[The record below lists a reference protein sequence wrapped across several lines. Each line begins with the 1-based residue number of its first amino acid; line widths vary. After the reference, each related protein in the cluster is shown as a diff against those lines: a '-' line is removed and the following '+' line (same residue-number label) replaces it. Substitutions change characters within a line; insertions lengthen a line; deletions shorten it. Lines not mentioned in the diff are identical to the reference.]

1 MFCVLIA
8 VDKEAISIL
17 HLFQITYQLFVS
29 YVCIIIQ
36 GFGKCNTFL
45 QKNEEKREKMSHFIQ
60 IWSSTFVGWWRKT
73 SPNELFSLVS
83 IVRTFS
89 GHTVGKV
96 RKAECGMKRY
106 LYLAAGTFLMA
117 AAYKSIYQSVGMVTG
132 GFSGIGV
139 IVNRVTG
146 GVWAGGVPLW
156 ITNVTLNVPLFIAA
170 FYIEGKEFI
179 KNTVTGAVLLTL
191 YLAVLPAV
199 PVDAADYLLAAVYG
213 GAACGAGI
221 GLVLKSGFT
230 TGGTDM
236 LGVLLHRFFRQY
248 ALASIIQVLDM
259 AVIIAGVLVFGMSVS
274 LYAIIAVYVTALV
287 TDTVLEGTKQARAVW
302 IISDKNEQIA
312 PVVMEKM
319 HRGITR
325 FPASG
330 VYTQQEKSVLLC
342 VVSIKQIPYLKE
354 IVMEID
360 ENSFLIVGDV
370 REVMGNGFVQKLQ

>member
-1 MFCVLIA
+1 
-8 VDKEAISIL
+8 
-17 HLFQITYQLFVS
+17 
-29 YVCIIIQ
+29 
-36 GFGKCNTFL
+36 
-45 QKNEEKREKMSHFIQ
+45 
-60 IWSSTFVGWWRKT
+60 
-73 SPNELFSLVS
+73 
-83 IVRTFS
+83 
-89 GHTVGKV
+89 
-96 RKAECGMKRY
+96 MKRY

-287 TDTVLEGTKQARAVW
+287 TDTVLEAHEAGK
-302 IISDKNEQIA
+302 
-312 PVVMEKM
+312 
-319 HRGITR
+319 G
-325 FPASG
+325 
-330 VYTQQEKSVLLC
+330 SVD
-342 VVSIKQIPYLKE
+342 Y
-354 IVMEID
+354 
-360 ENSFLIVGDV
+360 F
-370 REVMGNGFVQKLQ
+370 R

>member
-1 MFCVLIA
+1 
-8 VDKEAISIL
+8 
-17 HLFQITYQLFVS
+17 
-29 YVCIIIQ
+29 
-36 GFGKCNTFL
+36 
-45 QKNEEKREKMSHFIQ
+45 
-60 IWSSTFVGWWRKT
+60 
-73 SPNELFSLVS
+73 
-83 IVRTFS
+83 
-89 GHTVGKV
+89 
-96 RKAECGMKRY
+96 MKRY

-330 VYTQQEKSVLLC
+330 
-342 VVSIKQIPYLKE
+342 SIRSRKKVCCCAWFQSNRYRI
-354 IVMEID
+354 
-360 ENSFLIVGDV
+360 
-370 REVMGNGFVQKLQ
+370 

>member
-1 MFCVLIA
+1 
-8 VDKEAISIL
+8 
-17 HLFQITYQLFVS
+17 
-29 YVCIIIQ
+29 
-36 GFGKCNTFL
+36 
-45 QKNEEKREKMSHFIQ
+45 
-60 IWSSTFVGWWRKT
+60 
-73 SPNELFSLVS
+73 
-83 IVRTFS
+83 
-89 GHTVGKV
+89 
-96 RKAECGMKRY
+96 MKRY
-106 LYLAAGTFLMA
+106 LYLRAGTFLMA

-330 VYTQQEKSVLLC
+330 VYTQQEKKCAAVRGFNQTDT
-342 VVSIKQIPYLKE
+342 VSERNRNGNRRKQLF
-354 IVMEID
+354 
-360 ENSFLIVGDV
+360 NCW
-370 REVMGNGFVQKLQ
+370 

>member
-1 MFCVLIA
+1 M
-8 VDKEAISIL
+8 
-17 HLFQITYQLFVS
+17 
-29 YVCIIIQ
+29 
-36 GFGKCNTFL
+36 
-45 QKNEEKREKMSHFIQ
+45 
-60 IWSSTFVGWWRKT
+60 
-73 SPNELFSLVS
+73 
-83 IVRTFS
+83 
-89 GHTVGKV
+89 
-96 RKAECGMKRY
+96 
-106 LYLAAGTFLMA
+106 
-117 AAYKSIYQSVGMVTG
+117 
-132 GFSGIGV
+132 
-139 IVNRVTG
+139 
-146 GVWAGGVPLW
+146 
-156 ITNVTLNVPLFIAA
+156 
-170 FYIEGKEFI
+170 
-179 KNTVTGAVLLTL
+179 
-191 YLAVLPAV
+191 LPAV

-325 FPASG
+325 FLQAG
-330 VYTQQEKSVLLC
+330 LYAAGKKCAAVRGFNQTDT
-342 VVSIKQIPYLKE
+342 VSERNRNGNRRKQLF
-354 IVMEID
+354 
-360 ENSFLIVGDV
+360 NCW
-370 REVMGNGFVQKLQ
+370 

>member
-1 MFCVLIA
+1 
-8 VDKEAISIL
+8 
-17 HLFQITYQLFVS
+17 
-29 YVCIIIQ
+29 
-36 GFGKCNTFL
+36 
-45 QKNEEKREKMSHFIQ
+45 
-60 IWSSTFVGWWRKT
+60 
-73 SPNELFSLVS
+73 
-83 IVRTFS
+83 
-89 GHTVGKV
+89 
-96 RKAECGMKRY
+96 MKRY

-146 GVWAGGVPLW
+146 GIWAGGMPLW

-325 FPASG
+325 FPAGG
-330 VYTQQEKSVLLC
+330 VDTQQEKSVLLC
-342 VVSIKQIPYLKE
+342 GV
-354 IVMEID
+354 
-360 ENSFLIVGDV
+360 
-370 REVMGNGFVQKLQ
+370 

>member
-1 MFCVLIA
+1 
-8 VDKEAISIL
+8 
-17 HLFQITYQLFVS
+17 
-29 YVCIIIQ
+29 
-36 GFGKCNTFL
+36 
-45 QKNEEKREKMSHFIQ
+45 
-60 IWSSTFVGWWRKT
+60 
-73 SPNELFSLVS
+73 
-83 IVRTFS
+83 
-89 GHTVGKV
+89 
-96 RKAECGMKRY
+96 MKRY

-213 GAACGAGI
+213 GATCGAGI

-236 LGVLLHRFFRQY
+236 LGVLLHRFS
-248 ALASIIQVLDM
+248 ASMHWQVLFRCWTWRLLL
-259 AVIIAGVLVFGMSVS
+259 LVCWYS
-274 LYAIIAVYVTALV
+274 
-287 TDTVLEGTKQARAVW
+287 E
-302 IISDKNEQIA
+302 
-312 PVVMEKM
+312 
-319 HRGITR
+319 
-325 FPASG
+325 
-330 VYTQQEKSVLLC
+330 
-342 VVSIKQIPYLKE
+342 
-354 IVMEID
+354 
-360 ENSFLIVGDV
+360 
-370 REVMGNGFVQKLQ
+370 

>member
-1 MFCVLIA
+1 
-8 VDKEAISIL
+8 
-17 HLFQITYQLFVS
+17 
-29 YVCIIIQ
+29 
-36 GFGKCNTFL
+36 
-45 QKNEEKREKMSHFIQ
+45 
-60 IWSSTFVGWWRKT
+60 
-73 SPNELFSLVS
+73 
-83 IVRTFS
+83 
-89 GHTVGKV
+89 
-96 RKAECGMKRY
+96 MKRY

-287 TDTVLEGTKQARAVW
+287 TDTVLEGT
-302 IISDKNEQIA
+302 
-312 PVVMEKM
+312 
-319 HRGITR
+319 
-325 FPASG
+325 
-330 VYTQQEKSVLLC
+330 
-342 VVSIKQIPYLKE
+342 
-354 IVMEID
+354 
-360 ENSFLIVGDV
+360 
-370 REVMGNGFVQKLQ
+370 

>member
-1 MFCVLIA
+1 
-8 VDKEAISIL
+8 
-17 HLFQITYQLFVS
+17 
-29 YVCIIIQ
+29 
-36 GFGKCNTFL
+36 
-45 QKNEEKREKMSHFIQ
+45 
-60 IWSSTFVGWWRKT
+60 
-73 SPNELFSLVS
+73 
-83 IVRTFS
+83 
-89 GHTVGKV
+89 
-96 RKAECGMKRY
+96 MKRY

-287 TDTVLEGTKQARAVW
+287 TDTVLEGTK
-302 IISDKNEQIA
+302 
-312 PVVMEKM
+312 
-319 HRGITR
+319 
-325 FPASG
+325 
-330 VYTQQEKSVLLC
+330 
-342 VVSIKQIPYLKE
+342 
-354 IVMEID
+354 
-360 ENSFLIVGDV
+360 
-370 REVMGNGFVQKLQ
+370 

>member
-1 MFCVLIA
+1 
-8 VDKEAISIL
+8 
-17 HLFQITYQLFVS
+17 
-29 YVCIIIQ
+29 
-36 GFGKCNTFL
+36 
-45 QKNEEKREKMSHFIQ
+45 
-60 IWSSTFVGWWRKT
+60 
-73 SPNELFSLVS
+73 
-83 IVRTFS
+83 
-89 GHTVGKV
+89 
-96 RKAECGMKRY
+96 MKRY

-170 FYIEGKEFI
+170 FYIEGKKFI

-302 IISDKNEQIA
+302 IISDKNEQMTDLKF
-312 PVVMEKM
+312 VVCL
-319 HRGITR
+319 
-325 FPASG
+325 A
-330 VYTQQEKSVLLC
+330 L
-342 VVSIKQIPYLKE
+342 QIDL
-354 IVMEID
+354 
-360 ENSFLIVGDV
+360 
-370 REVMGNGFVQKLQ
+370 

>member
-1 MFCVLIA
+1 
-8 VDKEAISIL
+8 
-17 HLFQITYQLFVS
+17 
-29 YVCIIIQ
+29 
-36 GFGKCNTFL
+36 
-45 QKNEEKREKMSHFIQ
+45 
-60 IWSSTFVGWWRKT
+60 
-73 SPNELFSLVS
+73 
-83 IVRTFS
+83 
-89 GHTVGKV
+89 
-96 RKAECGMKRY
+96 MKRY

-146 GVWAGGVPLW
+146 GVWAGGMPLW

-330 VYTQQEKSVLLC
+330 V
-342 VVSIKQIPYLKE
+342 
-354 IVMEID
+354 
-360 ENSFLIVGDV
+360 
-370 REVMGNGFVQKLQ
+370 

>member
-1 MFCVLIA
+1 
-8 VDKEAISIL
+8 
-17 HLFQITYQLFVS
+17 
-29 YVCIIIQ
+29 
-36 GFGKCNTFL
+36 
-45 QKNEEKREKMSHFIQ
+45 
-60 IWSSTFVGWWRKT
+60 
-73 SPNELFSLVS
+73 
-83 IVRTFS
+83 
-89 GHTVGKV
+89 
-96 RKAECGMKRY
+96 MKRY

-156 ITNVTLNVPLFIAA
+156 LTNVTLNVPLFIAA

-259 AVIIAGVLVFGMSVS
+259 AVIIAGESINAIASAMQFCASSNVFAATLPSAS
-274 LYAIIAVYVTALV
+274 ITQKSTLDIAFNPS
-287 TDTVLEGTKQARAVW
+287 TVVCK
-302 IISDKNEQIA
+302 I
-312 PVVMEKM
+312 
-319 HRGITR
+319 
-325 FPASG
+325 
-330 VYTQQEKSVLLC
+330 
-342 VVSIKQIPYLKE
+342 
-354 IVMEID
+354 
-360 ENSFLIVGDV
+360 
-370 REVMGNGFVQKLQ
+370 

>member
-1 MFCVLIA
+1 
-8 VDKEAISIL
+8 
-17 HLFQITYQLFVS
+17 
-29 YVCIIIQ
+29 
-36 GFGKCNTFL
+36 
-45 QKNEEKREKMSHFIQ
+45 
-60 IWSSTFVGWWRKT
+60 
-73 SPNELFSLVS
+73 
-83 IVRTFS
+83 
-89 GHTVGKV
+89 
-96 RKAECGMKRY
+96 MKRY

-330 VYTQQEKSVLLC
+330 VYTQQEKRVLLC
-342 VVSIKQIPYLKE
+342 VYCS
-354 IVMEID
+354 
-360 ENSFLIVGDV
+360 
-370 REVMGNGFVQKLQ
+370 

>member
-1 MFCVLIA
+1 
-8 VDKEAISIL
+8 
-17 HLFQITYQLFVS
+17 
-29 YVCIIIQ
+29 
-36 GFGKCNTFL
+36 
-45 QKNEEKREKMSHFIQ
+45 
-60 IWSSTFVGWWRKT
+60 
-73 SPNELFSLVS
+73 
-83 IVRTFS
+83 
-89 GHTVGKV
+89 
-96 RKAECGMKRY
+96 MKRY

-330 VYTQQEKSVLLC
+330 V
-342 VVSIKQIPYLKE
+342 
-354 IVMEID
+354 
-360 ENSFLIVGDV
+360 
-370 REVMGNGFVQKLQ
+370 

>member
-1 MFCVLIA
+1 
-8 VDKEAISIL
+8 
-17 HLFQITYQLFVS
+17 
-29 YVCIIIQ
+29 
-36 GFGKCNTFL
+36 
-45 QKNEEKREKMSHFIQ
+45 
-60 IWSSTFVGWWRKT
+60 
-73 SPNELFSLVS
+73 
-83 IVRTFS
+83 
-89 GHTVGKV
+89 
-96 RKAECGMKRY
+96 MKRY

-312 PVVMEKM
+312 PVVMGKM

-342 VVSIKQIPYLKE
+342 VVSIKQIPLNCL
-354 IVMEID
+354 V
-360 ENSFLIVGDV
+360 
-370 REVMGNGFVQKLQ
+370 

>member
-1 MFCVLIA
+1 
-8 VDKEAISIL
+8 
-17 HLFQITYQLFVS
+17 
-29 YVCIIIQ
+29 
-36 GFGKCNTFL
+36 
-45 QKNEEKREKMSHFIQ
+45 
-60 IWSSTFVGWWRKT
+60 
-73 SPNELFSLVS
+73 
-83 IVRTFS
+83 
-89 GHTVGKV
+89 
-96 RKAECGMKRY
+96 MKRY

-287 TDTVLEGTKQARAVW
+287 TDTVLEGAKQARAVW

-312 PVVMEKM
+312 PVVMEKCTVAL
-319 HRGITR
+319 HG
-325 FPASG
+325 FLQAG
-330 VYTQQEKSVLLC
+330 
-342 VVSIKQIPYLKE
+342 SIRSRKKVCCCAWFQSNRYRI
-354 IVMEID
+354 
-360 ENSFLIVGDV
+360 
-370 REVMGNGFVQKLQ
+370 

>member
-1 MFCVLIA
+1 
-8 VDKEAISIL
+8 
-17 HLFQITYQLFVS
+17 
-29 YVCIIIQ
+29 
-36 GFGKCNTFL
+36 
-45 QKNEEKREKMSHFIQ
+45 
-60 IWSSTFVGWWRKT
+60 
-73 SPNELFSLVS
+73 
-83 IVRTFS
+83 
-89 GHTVGKV
+89 
-96 RKAECGMKRY
+96 MKRY

-117 AAYKSIYQSVGMVTG
+117 VAYKSIYQSVGMVTG

-146 GVWAGGVPLW
+146 GVWAGGMPLW

-330 VYTQQEKSVLLC
+330 VYTQQEKVCCCAWFQSNRYR
-342 VVSIKQIPYLKE
+342 I
-354 IVMEID
+354 
-360 ENSFLIVGDV
+360 
-370 REVMGNGFVQKLQ
+370 

>member
-1 MFCVLIA
+1 
-8 VDKEAISIL
+8 
-17 HLFQITYQLFVS
+17 
-29 YVCIIIQ
+29 
-36 GFGKCNTFL
+36 
-45 QKNEEKREKMSHFIQ
+45 
-60 IWSSTFVGWWRKT
+60 
-73 SPNELFSLVS
+73 
-83 IVRTFS
+83 
-89 GHTVGKV
+89 
-96 RKAECGMKRY
+96 MKRY

-330 VYTQQEKSVLLC
+330 VYTQQEKVCCCAWFQSNRYR
-342 VVSIKQIPYLKE
+342 I
-354 IVMEID
+354 
-360 ENSFLIVGDV
+360 
-370 REVMGNGFVQKLQ
+370 

>member
-1 MFCVLIA
+1 
-8 VDKEAISIL
+8 
-17 HLFQITYQLFVS
+17 
-29 YVCIIIQ
+29 
-36 GFGKCNTFL
+36 
-45 QKNEEKREKMSHFIQ
+45 
-60 IWSSTFVGWWRKT
+60 
-73 SPNELFSLVS
+73 
-83 IVRTFS
+83 
-89 GHTVGKV
+89 
-96 RKAECGMKRY
+96 MKRY

-259 AVIIAGVLVFGMSVS
+259 AVIIANAVS
-274 LYAIIAVYVTALV
+274 AAVKPL
-287 TDTVLEGTKQARAVW
+287 
-302 IISDKNEQIA
+302 SDKLAQFET
-312 PVVMEKM
+312 E
-319 HRGITR
+319 
-325 FPASG
+325 
-330 VYTQQEKSVLLC
+330 
-342 VVSIKQIPYLKE
+342 
-354 IVMEID
+354 
-360 ENSFLIVGDV
+360 
-370 REVMGNGFVQKLQ
+370 KLQATRQVENPV

>member
-1 MFCVLIA
+1 MQHFFTKKRRKKRKNL
-8 VDKEAISIL
+8 
-17 HLFQITYQLFVS
+17 
-29 YVCIIIQ
+29 
-36 GFGKCNTFL
+36 TFYTNMVR
-45 QKNEEKREKMSHFIQ
+45 QMCCP
-60 IWSSTFVGWWRKT
+60 STCYLT
-73 SPNELFSLVS
+73 SVQHICWTVAMPNELFSPVS

-179 KNTVTGAVLLTL
+179 KNTIIGAVLLTL

>member
-1 MFCVLIA
+1 
-8 VDKEAISIL
+8 
-17 HLFQITYQLFVS
+17 
-29 YVCIIIQ
+29 
-36 GFGKCNTFL
+36 
-45 QKNEEKREKMSHFIQ
+45 
-60 IWSSTFVGWWRKT
+60 
-73 SPNELFSLVS
+73 
-83 IVRTFS
+83 
-89 GHTVGKV
+89 
-96 RKAECGMKRY
+96 MKRY

-146 GVWAGGVPLW
+146 GVWAGGMPLW

-236 LGVLLHRFFRQY
+236 LGVLLHRYCRCAGIRNECQSVCHYCRLCHGAGDRYGAGRHEAGKGSVDYFR
-248 ALASIIQVLDM
+248 
-259 AVIIAGVLVFGMSVS
+259 
-274 LYAIIAVYVTALV
+274 
-287 TDTVLEGTKQARAVW
+287 
-302 IISDKNEQIA
+302 
-312 PVVMEKM
+312 
-319 HRGITR
+319 
-325 FPASG
+325 
-330 VYTQQEKSVLLC
+330 
-342 VVSIKQIPYLKE
+342 
-354 IVMEID
+354 
-360 ENSFLIVGDV
+360 
-370 REVMGNGFVQKLQ
+370 

>member
-1 MFCVLIA
+1 
-8 VDKEAISIL
+8 
-17 HLFQITYQLFVS
+17 
-29 YVCIIIQ
+29 
-36 GFGKCNTFL
+36 
-45 QKNEEKREKMSHFIQ
+45 
-60 IWSSTFVGWWRKT
+60 
-73 SPNELFSLVS
+73 
-83 IVRTFS
+83 
-89 GHTVGKV
+89 
-96 RKAECGMKRY
+96 MKRY

-259 AVIIAGVLVFGMSVS
+259 AVIIAGVGIRNECQSVCHYCR
-274 LYAIIAVYVTALV
+274 LCHGAGDRYGAGRHEA
-287 TDTVLEGTKQARAVW
+287 GK
-302 IISDKNEQIA
+302 
-312 PVVMEKM
+312 
-319 HRGITR
+319 G
-325 FPASG
+325 
-330 VYTQQEKSVLLC
+330 SVD
-342 VVSIKQIPYLKE
+342 Y
-354 IVMEID
+354 
-360 ENSFLIVGDV
+360 F
-370 REVMGNGFVQKLQ
+370 R

>member
-1 MFCVLIA
+1 
-8 VDKEAISIL
+8 
-17 HLFQITYQLFVS
+17 
-29 YVCIIIQ
+29 
-36 GFGKCNTFL
+36 
-45 QKNEEKREKMSHFIQ
+45 
-60 IWSSTFVGWWRKT
+60 
-73 SPNELFSLVS
+73 
-83 IVRTFS
+83 
-89 GHTVGKV
+89 
-96 RKAECGMKRY
+96 MKRY

-156 ITNVTLNVPLFIAA
+156 LTNVTLNVPLFIAA

-319 HRGITR
+319 HRGITQ

-330 VYTQQEKSVLLC
+330 VYTQQEKVCCCAWFQSNRYR
-342 VVSIKQIPYLKE
+342 I
-354 IVMEID
+354 
-360 ENSFLIVGDV
+360 
-370 REVMGNGFVQKLQ
+370 

>member
-1 MFCVLIA
+1 M
-8 VDKEAISIL
+8 
-17 HLFQITYQLFVS
+17 
-29 YVCIIIQ
+29 
-36 GFGKCNTFL
+36 
-45 QKNEEKREKMSHFIQ
+45 
-60 IWSSTFVGWWRKT
+60 
-73 SPNELFSLVS
+73 
-83 IVRTFS
+83 
-89 GHTVGKV
+89 
-96 RKAECGMKRY
+96 
-106 LYLAAGTFLMA
+106 
-117 AAYKSIYQSVGMVTG
+117 TG

-330 VYTQQEKSVLLC
+330 
-342 VVSIKQIPYLKE
+342 SIRSRKKVCCCAWFQSNRYRI
-354 IVMEID
+354 
-360 ENSFLIVGDV
+360 
-370 REVMGNGFVQKLQ
+370 

>member
-1 MFCVLIA
+1 
-8 VDKEAISIL
+8 
-17 HLFQITYQLFVS
+17 
-29 YVCIIIQ
+29 
-36 GFGKCNTFL
+36 
-45 QKNEEKREKMSHFIQ
+45 
-60 IWSSTFVGWWRKT
+60 
-73 SPNELFSLVS
+73 
-83 IVRTFS
+83 
-89 GHTVGKV
+89 
-96 RKAECGMKRY
+96 MKRY

-302 IISDKNEQIA
+302 NLRMGAADGA
-312 PVVMEKM
+312 EK
-319 HRGITR
+319 RSR
-325 FPASG
+325 LPD
-330 VYTQQEKSVLLC
+330 Q
-342 VVSIKQIPYLKE
+342 
-354 IVMEID
+354 
-360 ENSFLIVGDV
+360 
-370 REVMGNGFVQKLQ
+370 R

>member
-1 MFCVLIA
+1 
-8 VDKEAISIL
+8 
-17 HLFQITYQLFVS
+17 
-29 YVCIIIQ
+29 
-36 GFGKCNTFL
+36 
-45 QKNEEKREKMSHFIQ
+45 
-60 IWSSTFVGWWRKT
+60 
-73 SPNELFSLVS
+73 
-83 IVRTFS
+83 
-89 GHTVGKV
+89 
-96 RKAECGMKRY
+96 MKRY

-312 PVVMEKM
+312 PVVMGKM

-330 VYTQQEKSVLLC
+330 V
-342 VVSIKQIPYLKE
+342 
-354 IVMEID
+354 
-360 ENSFLIVGDV
+360 
-370 REVMGNGFVQKLQ
+370 

>member
-1 MFCVLIA
+1 
-8 VDKEAISIL
+8 
-17 HLFQITYQLFVS
+17 
-29 YVCIIIQ
+29 
-36 GFGKCNTFL
+36 
-45 QKNEEKREKMSHFIQ
+45 
-60 IWSSTFVGWWRKT
+60 
-73 SPNELFSLVS
+73 
-83 IVRTFS
+83 
-89 GHTVGKV
+89 
-96 RKAECGMKRY
+96 MKRY

-312 PVVMEKM
+312 PVIMEKM

-342 VVSIKQIPYLKE
+342 VV
-354 IVMEID
+354 
-360 ENSFLIVGDV
+360 
-370 REVMGNGFVQKLQ
+370 

>member
-1 MFCVLIA
+1 
-8 VDKEAISIL
+8 
-17 HLFQITYQLFVS
+17 
-29 YVCIIIQ
+29 
-36 GFGKCNTFL
+36 
-45 QKNEEKREKMSHFIQ
+45 
-60 IWSSTFVGWWRKT
+60 
-73 SPNELFSLVS
+73 
-83 IVRTFS
+83 
-89 GHTVGKV
+89 
-96 RKAECGMKRY
+96 MKRY

-146 GVWAGGVPLW
+146 GVWAGGMPLW

-330 VYTQQEKSVLLC
+330 VYTQQAAVRGFNQTDT
-342 VVSIKQIPYLKE
+342 VSERNRNGNRRKQLF
-354 IVMEID
+354 
-360 ENSFLIVGDV
+360 N
-370 REVMGNGFVQKLQ
+370 RW

>member
-1 MFCVLIA
+1 
-8 VDKEAISIL
+8 
-17 HLFQITYQLFVS
+17 
-29 YVCIIIQ
+29 
-36 GFGKCNTFL
+36 
-45 QKNEEKREKMSHFIQ
+45 
-60 IWSSTFVGWWRKT
+60 
-73 SPNELFSLVS
+73 
-83 IVRTFS
+83 
-89 GHTVGKV
+89 
-96 RKAECGMKRY
+96 MKRY

-312 PVVMEKM
+312 PVVMEKI

-330 VYTQQEKSVLLC
+330 VYTQQEKVCCCAWFQSNRYR
-342 VVSIKQIPYLKE
+342 I
-354 IVMEID
+354 
-360 ENSFLIVGDV
+360 
-370 REVMGNGFVQKLQ
+370 

>member
-1 MFCVLIA
+1 M
-8 VDKEAISIL
+8 
-17 HLFQITYQLFVS
+17 
-29 YVCIIIQ
+29 
-36 GFGKCNTFL
+36 
-45 QKNEEKREKMSHFIQ
+45 
-60 IWSSTFVGWWRKT
+60 
-73 SPNELFSLVS
+73 PNELFSPVS

-213 GAACGAGI
+213 RGSLRSRYRTGVKIRIYNRRNGYAGGIAAPVFPPVCTGKYYSGAGH
-221 GLVLKSGFT
+221 
-230 TGGTDM
+230 GGYYCWCAGIRNECQSVCHYCRLCHGAGDRY
-236 LGVLLHRFFRQY
+236 GAGRHEAGKGSVDYFR
-248 ALASIIQVLDM
+248 
-259 AVIIAGVLVFGMSVS
+259 
-274 LYAIIAVYVTALV
+274 
-287 TDTVLEGTKQARAVW
+287 
-302 IISDKNEQIA
+302 
-312 PVVMEKM
+312 
-319 HRGITR
+319 
-325 FPASG
+325 
-330 VYTQQEKSVLLC
+330 
-342 VVSIKQIPYLKE
+342 
-354 IVMEID
+354 
-360 ENSFLIVGDV
+360 
-370 REVMGNGFVQKLQ
+370 

>member
-1 MFCVLIA
+1 
-8 VDKEAISIL
+8 
-17 HLFQITYQLFVS
+17 
-29 YVCIIIQ
+29 
-36 GFGKCNTFL
+36 
-45 QKNEEKREKMSHFIQ
+45 
-60 IWSSTFVGWWRKT
+60 
-73 SPNELFSLVS
+73 
-83 IVRTFS
+83 
-89 GHTVGKV
+89 
-96 RKAECGMKRY
+96 MKRY

-312 PVVMEKM
+312 PVVMGKM

-342 VVSIKQIPYLKE
+342 VVSIKQIPYLL
-354 IVMEID
+354 
-360 ENSFLIVGDV
+360 SLIHI
-370 REVMGNGFVQKLQ
+370 

>member
-1 MFCVLIA
+1 MLIA

-17 HLFQITYQLFVS
+17 HLFQISYQLFVS

>member
-1 MFCVLIA
+1 
-8 VDKEAISIL
+8 
-17 HLFQITYQLFVS
+17 
-29 YVCIIIQ
+29 
-36 GFGKCNTFL
+36 
-45 QKNEEKREKMSHFIQ
+45 
-60 IWSSTFVGWWRKT
+60 
-73 SPNELFSLVS
+73 
-83 IVRTFS
+83 
-89 GHTVGKV
+89 
-96 RKAECGMKRY
+96 MKRY

-248 ALASIIQVLDM
+248 ALASTIQVLDM

-319 HRGITR
+319 HRGITQ

-330 VYTQQEKSVLLC
+330 VYTRQEKSVLLC